1 MCFYSFIFIYTMMK
15 LCWCAQVH
23 INKWMSWRSNH
34 QPSPKAK
41 ARFNFWAIILHC
53 SENCCWQQF
62 NWIQLH
68 LIWSW
73 FSKRICVNE
82 IRENYCYLTASSSV
96 VCAVHNQFFGYCA
109 QSNLYLKL
117 LHHHQLLL
125 LNTASTSI
133 QKLQSVV
140 VQKKSQHLFT
150 AIQ

>member
-1 MCFYSFIFIYTMMK
+1 MPT
-15 LCWCAQVH
+15 H
-23 INKWMSWRSNH
+23 INKWMSWWSNH

-41 ARFNFWAIILHC
+41 ARFNFWAIIVHC

-62 NWIQLH
+62 NSRQLH

-82 IRENYCYLTASSSV
+82 IRENYLTASSSV

-109 QSNLYLKL
+109 QSNLCLKL

-125 LNTASTSI
+125 LNIVSTSI
-133 QKLQSVV
+133 QKLQSGHVV
-140 VQKKSQHLFT
+140 VQKKVSICLQQFSNNNVT
-150 AIQ
+150 TIVIYIYIYI